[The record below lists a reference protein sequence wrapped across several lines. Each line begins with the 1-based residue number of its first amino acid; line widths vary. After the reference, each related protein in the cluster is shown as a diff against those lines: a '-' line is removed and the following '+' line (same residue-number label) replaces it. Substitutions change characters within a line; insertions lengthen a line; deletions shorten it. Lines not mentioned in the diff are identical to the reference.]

1 MKKRISPR
9 LNVSDFRTLN
19 SLDLADNIRN
29 KFPRMAMFLVNRTDG
44 IIEYDSLNF
53 IYATDMYERLKLI
66 LTDKD
71 LCDEVFEVTT
81 ECNISRVYD
90 DGGDCIRD
98 YVRDLFITRL
108 NILFHKWN
116 ESNAVLK
123 MAGIMK

>member
-1 MKKRISPR
+1 MRKRISPR

-29 KFPRMAMFLVNRTDG
+29 KFPRMDMFIAKRTDG
-44 IIEYDSLNF
+44 NIEYNSLNF
-53 IYATDMYERLKLI
+53 IYATDMYERLKFI
-66 LTDKD
+66 LADKD

-98 YVRDLFITRL
+98 YVRNVFIARL
-108 NILFHKWN
+108 NVLFHKWN
-116 ESNAVLK
+116 ERNAVLK
-123 MAGIMK
+123 IAGLMK

>member
-1 MKKRISPR
+1 MRKKISPR

-19 SLDLADNIRN
+19 SLELADNIRN
-29 KFPRMAMFLVNRTDG
+29 KFPRMDMFLVTRADG
-44 IIEYDSLNF
+44 NIDYQSVSF

-71 LCDEVFEVTT
+71 LCDEVFEATT

-98 YVRDLFITRL
+98 YVRNVFIARL
-108 NILFHKWN
+108 NVIFHKWN

-123 MAGIMK
+123 IAGIMK